1 MKAAEEF
8 VKGPLDHNA
17 CDYVNE
23 GKLEIVP
30 LLRGN

>member
-1 MKAAEEF
+1 MKAVKEF
-8 VKGPLDHNA
+8 EKGPLDHSA